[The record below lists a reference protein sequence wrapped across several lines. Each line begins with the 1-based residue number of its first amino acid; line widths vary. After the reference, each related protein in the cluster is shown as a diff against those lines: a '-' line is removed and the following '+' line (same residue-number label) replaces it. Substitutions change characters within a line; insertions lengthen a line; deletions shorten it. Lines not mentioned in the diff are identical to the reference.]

1 MATRPLRLCVFPN
14 DSLKSYFE
22 KGELKQAYFNPKNYF
37 QEIHV
42 ISLFDDEIEEEKV
55 QNLAGEALLKIHKV
69 GKVNLS
75 NYKSYENKVISL
87 VSDIKPTIIR
97 TFNPRVQGWLAAKT
111 SKKLKIPFVV
121 SLHTNYE
128 QQRNLAK
135 QNRSFF
141 RFLKLS
147 YASRKLEKFTLANAN
162 AVVCVYEFIVPYAKK
177 MGANNIQVIY
187 NKVDL
192 DKFSIK
198 SSKKFVSD
206 KPIIISV
213 GRLIDQKNHRYLVKA
228 IKNIDAKLLII
239 GDGSNFES
247 LNQLIESLDITDK
260 VKIIKRVP
268 NDELNEY
275 YVSCNIYAQVMEN
288 LGGIPIPVLEAM
300 ACGLPV
306 VMSKHSDDY
315 SEIIDD
321 AVVFVDN
328 DPASFTNAFNRILSD
343 SEYKEKLRKKSLDI
357 IKKISGDKMEEKE
370 LELYQKIMKKPN

>member
-141 RFLKLS
+141 QFLKLS

-247 LNQLIESLDITDK
+247 LNQLIESLDIIDK